1 MDDLIGLT
9 SIALVCCIT
18 IILALKWPR
27 VSNIIYVALTV
38 RVLFILIGHYIVPLP
53 DSTKDAAGL
62 EELAW
67 SYSQNGFFY
76 ALNQFPGI
84 NSFFYSWSIGVLY
97 SIFGRSILLAQ
108 SISLLFGVSSIFL
121 AWFIAEKIWDNR
133 TAIKVGWTLALF
145 PSLILYSILPLR
157 EVYQSFFLLVA
168 FVGIFYW
175 TKIGNYK
182 YFFLAIFGFIGASF
196 FHGALLLGGII
207 FLMIVILVNIKKF
220 FFSIINLRLNLQA
233 FIIVMFVII
242 ILQFYI
248 LNKIYIPKIGYFK
261 DLNLGF
267 VFSELSARMIGD
279 ASYGQWAEIN
289 SLKELIYK
297 SPLRTIYLLFSPFPW
312 NVTKTTHIIG
322 MLDGFFY
329 MIIFYLIF
337 CNLKFIW
344 NDTFLRIT
352 LIILIFYLFLFG
364 LGVSNFGSGLRH
376 RSKFI
381 IEMIL
386 LAGPLIPGIV
396 FSRKN
401 AYKKKLNKKILR
413 KVK

>member
-1 MDDLIGLT
+1 MDDLVGLT
-9 SIALVCCIT
+9 SIALVCCVI
-18 IILALKWPR
+18 IILGLKWPK
-27 VSNIIYVALTV
+27 VSKIIYVALAV
-38 RVLFILIGHYIVPLP
+38 RVLFILIGHYIIPLP

-67 SYSQNGFFY
+67 SYAQNGFFY
-76 ALNQFPGI
+76 ALNQFTGI

-108 SISLLFGVSSIFL
+108 SVSLFFGVSSIFL
-121 AWFIAEKIWDNR
+121 ACFIAEKIWDNY
-133 TAIKVGWTLALF
+133 TAIKVGWVLALF

-168 FVGIFYW
+168 FIGIFYW
-175 TKIGNYK
+175 TKIGGYK

-196 FHGALLLGGII
+196 FHGALFLGGII
-207 FLMIVILVNIKKF
+207 FLMIVVLMNIKKI

-233 FIIVMFVII
+233 FIIVTFVII

-279 ASYGQWAEIN
+279 ASYGEWAQIN

-297 SPLRTIYLLFSPFPW
+297 SPLRVIYFLFSPFPW
-312 NVTKTTHIIG
+312 HVTKPTHLIG
-322 MLDGFFY
+322 MLDGFLY

-337 CNLKFIW
+337 YNLKIIW
-344 NDTFLRIT
+344 KDTFLRIT
-352 LIILIFYLFLFG
+352 LIILIFYLILFG
-364 LGVSNFGSGLRH
+364 LGVGNFGSGLRH

-386 LAGPLIPGIV
+386 LAGPLIPNIL
-396 FSRKN
+396 FSKKN
-401 AYKKKLNKKILR
+401 AYKKKLNNKNFKKS
-413 KVK
+413 